1 MQSPNS
7 KQLVYVSD
15 EQINLLD
22 RLAFDCYHNDDD
34 NTIFYND
41 DNKDDYNEE
50 QVQKIQLIIQQ
61 RHEEKIL
68 KIINF
73 ILCDRKYQNL
83 VEGIHIYTSI
93 IYVMSNN
100 T

>member
-1 MQSPNS
+1 MQSPIS
-7 KQLVYVSD
+7 KQSVYVSD
-15 EQINLLD
+15 EQFKLLD
-22 RLAFDCYHNDDD
+22 QLAFDYDNNNNDYD
-34 NTIFYND
+34 NSIFYND
-41 DNKDDYNEE
+41 NNNEEYDEE

-83 VEGIHIYTSI
+83 VEGIYFYQLLLRLS
-93 IYVMSNN
+93 
-100 T
+100 